1 MEATQQTLEKAVLE
15 KMALRQ
21 QQGAGLDMSRIEWL
35 DRTAQPYRELMA
47 YYRCAL
53 MEVETKFNVL
63 NQEFSVQYDRN
74 PIESIKS
81 RIKEPSSILAKMV
94 TRQYPLTLESLEENL
109 CDVAGIRVVCSFIE
123 DIYMLADCLEKQDDI
138 TLVTRKDYIKNP
150 KDNGYR
156 SLHLIVEVPIFL
168 QRKKKL
174 MKVEIQLRTIAMDF
188 WSSLEHHLKYKADD
202 EISETLRYRLKECA
216 DHISEIDTEMQAIY
230 RELRKGRM
238 ES

>member
-123 DIYMLADCLEKQDDI
+123 DIYMLAD
-138 TLVTRKDYIKNP
+138 
-150 KDNGYR
+150 
-156 SLHLIVEVPIFL
+156 
-168 QRKKKL
+168 
-174 MKVEIQLRTIAMDF
+174 
-188 WSSLEHHLKYKADD
+188 
-202 EISETLRYRLKECA
+202 
-216 DHISEIDTEMQAIY
+216 
-230 RELRKGRM
+230 
-238 ES
+238 

>member
-1 MEATQQTLEKAVLE
+1 VEATQQTLEKAVLE

-138 TLVTRKDYIKNP
+138 TLVTKKDYIKNP

-174 MKVEIQLRTIAMDF
+174 MKVEIQLRTIAMDL
-188 WSSLEHHLKYKADD
+188 WASLEHKMKYKKQVPNAEELTRELKVCAEMSARLD
-202 EISETLRYRLKECA
+202 ER
-216 DHISEIDTEMQAIY
+216 MQAIHQG
-230 RELRKGRM
+230 LMGD
-238 ES
+238 

>member
-81 RIKEPSSILAKMV
+81 RIKEPASILTKMV

-138 TLVTRKDYIKNP
+138 TLVTKKDYIKNP

-156 SLHLIVEVPIFL
+156 SLHMIVEVPIFL
-168 QRKKKL
+168 QHKKKL
-174 MKVEIQLRTIAMDF
+174 MKVEIQLRTIAMDL
-188 WSSLEHHLKYKADD
+188 WASLEHKMKYKKQVPNAEELTRELKVCAEMSARLD
-202 EISETLRYRLKECA
+202 ER
-216 DHISEIDTEMQAIY
+216 MQAIHQG
-230 RELRKGRM
+230 LMGD
-238 ES
+238 